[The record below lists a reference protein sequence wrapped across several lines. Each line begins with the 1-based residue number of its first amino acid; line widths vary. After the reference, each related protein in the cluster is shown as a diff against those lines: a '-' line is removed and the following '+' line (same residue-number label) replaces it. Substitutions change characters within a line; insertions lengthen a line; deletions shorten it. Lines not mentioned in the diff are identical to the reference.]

1 MRSGNDPDSQHEVD
15 PLSDPECYRPVPLY
29 VHFKFQRD
37 GEGLSFFKNS
47 SGRNSN
53 IWIRGQRT
61 GTGGCISVAPPTIP
75 FATELFCFVLQVA
88 GPGGLPARGVWI
100 VTGTQA
106 CRCNRYSYSTPSR
119 CSPAAFQPAD
129 LSHLTLGGNSPFALS
144 VSPRPLA
151 AKLLNLEARNY
162 LNLRWEICKRT

>member
-1 MRSGNDPDSQHEVD
+1 MEGEARKNGGIYRLAIFIREVTWEIILLELEMNVKWD
-15 PLSDPECYRPVPLY
+15 GTITLRVTQW
-29 VHFKFQRD
+29 VHF
-37 GEGLSFFKNS
+37 
-47 SGRNSN
+47 
-53 IWIRGQRT
+53 
-61 GTGGCISVAPPTIP
+61 
-75 FATELFCFVLQVA
+75 VL
-88 GPGGLPARGVWI
+88 GVWI

-144 VSPRPLA
+144 VPPRPLA

>member
-1 MRSGNDPDSQHEVD
+1 MGRGDNHSGS
-15 PLSDPECYRPVPLY
+15 LSGYTSCWESGSLPELKLV
-29 VHFKFQRD
+29 V
-37 GEGLSFFKNS
+37 EN
-47 SGRNSN
+47 
-53 IWIRGQRT
+53 
-61 GTGGCISVAPPTIP
+61 
-75 FATELFCFVLQVA
+75 
-88 GPGGLPARGVWI
+88 
-100 VTGTQA
+100 
-106 CRCNRYSYSTPSR
+106 NRYSYSTPSG

>member
-1 MRSGNDPDSQHEVD
+1 MGNH
-15 PLSDPECYRPVPLY
+15 PLELEMNVKWDGTITLRVTQW
-29 VHFKFQRD
+29 VHF
-37 GEGLSFFKNS
+37 
-47 SGRNSN
+47 
-53 IWIRGQRT
+53 
-61 GTGGCISVAPPTIP
+61 
-75 FATELFCFVLQVA
+75 VL
-88 GPGGLPARGVWI
+88 GVWI

-144 VSPRPLA
+144 VPPRPLA

-162 LNLRWEICKRT
+162 LNLKSTLGNLQKNLELIRISYSRWAQRAVNTGIDMTVKG

>member
-1 MRSGNDPDSQHEVD
+1 MNLIDLSLRNVLLMARSWWTGRKRRRPEDEGAPVVHVSQ
-15 PLSDPECYRPVPLY
+15 
-29 VHFKFQRD
+29 
-37 GEGLSFFKNS
+37 GEGRRRLK
-47 SGRNSN
+47 RK
-53 IWIRGQRT
+53 

>member
-1 MRSGNDPDSQHEVD
+1 MEGEARKTWGTYRLAIFIREVTWGNH
-15 PLSDPECYRPVPLY
+15 PLELEMNVKWDGTITLRVTQW
-29 VHFKFQRD
+29 VHF
-37 GEGLSFFKNS
+37 
-47 SGRNSN
+47 
-53 IWIRGQRT
+53 
-61 GTGGCISVAPPTIP
+61 
-75 FATELFCFVLQVA
+75 VL
-88 GPGGLPARGVWI
+88 GVWI

>member
-1 MRSGNDPDSQHEVD
+1 METPSSSLGAASCEHGNR
-15 PLSDPECYRPVPLY
+15 Y
-29 VHFKFQRD
+29 D

-53 IWIRGQRT
+53 IWIYNCLNLIDLSLKNVLLMARSWWTGRKRRRPEDEGAPVVHVFQDKGRRRLKRK
-61 GTGGCISVAPPTIP
+61 GTGGGISVAPPTIP

-106 CRCNRYSYSTPSR
+106 RR
-119 CSPAAFQPAD
+119 
-129 LSHLTLGGNSPFALS
+129 
-144 VSPRPLA
+144 
-151 AKLLNLEARNY
+151 
-162 LNLRWEICKRT
+162 

>member
-1 MRSGNDPDSQHEVD
+1 MA
-15 PLSDPECYRPVPLY
+15 
-29 VHFKFQRD
+29 FQRR
-37 GEGLSFFKNS
+37 E
-47 SGRNSN
+47 SGSL
-53 IWIRGQRT
+53 
-61 GTGGCISVAPPTIP
+61 P
-75 FATELFCFVLQVA
+75 ELKLVVEN
-88 GPGGLPARGVWI
+88 
-100 VTGTQA
+100 
-106 CRCNRYSYSTPSR
+106 NRYSYSTPSR

>member
-1 MRSGNDPDSQHEVD
+1 MTKIPRSGAESQKSYRFVAQKCATYGAVLVD
-15 PLSDPECYRPVPLY
+15 RPQASAARGCRGTGSARIP
-29 VHFKFQRD
+29 
-37 GEGLSFFKNS
+37 
-47 SGRNSN
+47 GRLK
-53 IWIRGQRT
+53 RK

-75 FATELFCFVLQVA
+75 FATELFCFVRQVA
-88 GPGGLPARGVWI
+88 GPGGLPAKGVWI

-144 VSPRPLA
+144 VPPRPLA